1 MRAILVGLVLAILV
15 VLNGRSG
22 SMAAGG
28 VQSASETGKKLTWDE
43 FRALMDRLASSWNS
57 NNAKRAAECFTAD
70 AVYSAPPSSR
80 THRGRQ
86 ELFEFFGGQN
96 GRPRPMSM
104 QWHHLLFDQAN
115 QIGAGEYTFTYE
127 IRTHGMV
134 IVRVV
139 SGKIANWREYEQES
153 PLEWETFVGT
163 NRF

>member
-1 MRAILVGLVLAILV
+1 MRAILAGLVLAILV

-22 SMAAGG
+22 SVAAGG
-28 VQSASETGKKLTWDE
+28 VQSASETGKKLTSDE

-80 THRGRQ
+80 IHRGRQ
-86 ELFEFFGGQN
+86 GLFEFFGGQN